1 MVALETS
8 KVQLKTEINNRRI
21 SKITRNKINNLVI
34 HIYIYAHVCII
45 YTCTTL
51 IIQTMVGMTIYIC
64 FCYALENKNSDMN
77 NFV

>member
-34 HIYIYAHVCII
+34 HIYICARVYYLYMYNSNYSDNGRYDNI
-45 YTCTTL
+45 YL
-51 IIQTMVGMTIYIC
+51 FLLC
-64 FCYALENKNSDMN
+64 FRK
-77 NFV
+77 